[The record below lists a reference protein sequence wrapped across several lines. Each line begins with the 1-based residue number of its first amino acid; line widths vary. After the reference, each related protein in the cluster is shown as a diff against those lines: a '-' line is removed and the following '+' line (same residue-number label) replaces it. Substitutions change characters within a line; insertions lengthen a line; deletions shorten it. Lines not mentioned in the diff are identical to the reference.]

1 MKIVALSG
9 GADSVCLL
17 LKSIENGDVVEALHC
32 NFHLRGDES
41 DRDENFCR
49 NLCEKNNVPLHVK
62 HFDTNAYAKEHKVSI
77 EMAARE
83 LRYAWFEEMREKL
96 GAEEILVAHHQDD
109 NIETMLMNL
118 MRGTGITGLTG
129 MKRRNGY
136 IVRPLLDMTRQEILD
151 YLAVRKQDYVTD
163 STNLETEAIRN
174 KIRLQLLPLMEEIYP
189 SVRKNLA
196 KTMRYLQEA
205 ATIVEGGQS
214 TELDIFKTLKPL
226 GFTSKQIEAIVSG
239 KWKAERRKM
248 KSDNQMLGQ
257 LTVRSYSKEDNFKP
271 SKEPF
276 VATLDAD
283 KVVTPLV
290 LRRVQ
295 QGDRFKP
302 YGMKGCSKL
311 ISDYLTDKK
320 IDMDERQGQCVV
332 CDSNGEIIWLPGH
345 RISHSVA
352 CSDNTINILE
362 LRYSII

>member
-17 LKSIENGDVVEALHC
+17 LKTIERGDAVEALHC

-49 NLCEKNNVPLHVK
+49 NLCEKYNVPLHVK

-77 EMAARE
+77 EMSARE
-83 LRYAWFEEMREKL
+83 LRYAWFEEMRQKL
-96 GAEEILVAHHQDD
+96 NAEEILVAHHQDD

-118 MRGTGITGLTG
+118 MRGTGITGMTG
-129 MKRRNGY
+129 MKYRNGY

-151 YLAVRKQDYVTD
+151 YLALRKQDYITD
-163 STNLETEAIRN
+163 STNLEADAIRN
-174 KIRLQLLPLMEEIYP
+174 KIRLQLLPLMEEIFP
-189 SVRKNLA
+189 AVRKNLA
-196 KTMRYLQEA
+196 KTMHYLQEA
-205 ATIVEGGQS
+205 ETVVSGGQS
-214 TELDIFKTLKPL
+214 TELDIFKILKPL
-226 GFTSKQIEAIVSG
+226 GFTSKQIDAIARGNWKTERLKMSDGLVCG
-239 KWKAERRKM
+239 K
-248 KSDNQMLGQ
+248 
-257 LTVRSYSKEDNFKP
+257 LTSCLYPKGTDFKL

-290 LRRVQ
+290 LRRIQ

-311 ISDYLTDKK
+311 ISDFLTDKK
-320 IDMDERQGQCVV
+320 IDMDERQELCVV
-332 CDSNGEIIWLPGH
+332 CDANGEIIWLPGH
-345 RISHSVA
+345 RISHNVA

-362 LRYSII
+362 LRYSNI

>member
-17 LKSIENGDVVEALHC
+17 LKTLEKGDAVEALHC

-49 NLCEKNNVPLHVK
+49 NLCKKYNVPLHVK

-83 LRYAWFEEMREKL
+83 LRYAWFEEMRQKL
-96 GAEEILVAHHQDD
+96 NAEEILVAHHQDD

-129 MKRRNGY
+129 MKHRNGY
-136 IVRPLLDMTRQEILD
+136 IVRPLLDMPRQEILD
-151 YLAVRKQDYVTD
+151 YLALKKQDYITD
-163 STNLETEAIRN
+163 STNLETDAIRN
-174 KIRLQLLPLMEEIYP
+174 KIRLQLLPLMEDIFP
-189 SVRKNLA
+189 AVRKNLA
-196 KTMRYLQEA
+196 KTMRFLQEA
-205 ATIVEGGQS
+205 ETVVNGGES
-214 TELDIFKTLKPL
+214 AELDIFKVLKPL
-226 GFTSKQIEAIVSG
+226 GFTSKQIEAIANG
-239 KWKAERRKM
+239 KWKAERLKM
-248 KSDNQMLGQ
+248 SDGKECGQ
-257 LTVRSYSKEDNFKP
+257 LEVRSYAKGNDFKP

-290 LRRVQ
+290 IRHIQ

-311 ISDYLTDKK
+311 ISDFLTDKK
-320 IDMDERQGQCVV
+320 IDVDERLEQCVV
-332 CDSNGEIIWLPGH
+332 CDAKGEIIWLPGH

-362 LRYSII
+362 LRYSNI

>member
-17 LKSIENGDVVEALHC
+17 LKTIERGDVVEALHC

-49 NLCEKNNVPLHVK
+49 NLCEKYNVPLHVK

-83 LRYAWFEEMREKL
+83 LRYAWFEEMRQKL
-96 GAEEILVAHHQDD
+96 NAEEILVAHHQDD

-118 MRGTGITGLTG
+118 MRGTGITGMTG
-129 MKRRNGY
+129 MKYRNGY

-151 YLAVRKQDYVTD
+151 YLALRKQDYITD
-163 STNLETEAIRN
+163 STNLEADAIRN
-174 KIRLQLLPLMEEIYP
+174 KIRLQLLPLMEEIFP
-189 SVRKNLA
+189 AVRKNLA
-196 KTMRYLQEA
+196 KTMHYLQEA
-205 ATIVEGGQS
+205 ETVVSGGQS
-214 TELDIFKTLKPL
+214 TELDIFKILKPL
-226 GFTSKQIEAIVSG
+226 GFTSKQIDAIARGNWKTERLKMSDGLVCG
-239 KWKAERRKM
+239 K
-248 KSDNQMLGQ
+248 
-257 LTVRSYSKEDNFKP
+257 LTSCLYPKGTDFKP

-290 LRRVQ
+290 LRRIQ

-311 ISDYLTDKK
+311 ISDFLTDKK
-320 IDMDERQGQCVV
+320 IDMDERQELCVV
-332 CDSNGEIIWLPGH
+332 CDANGEIIWLPGH
-345 RISHSVA
+345 RISHNVA

-362 LRYSII
+362 LRYSNI

>member
-17 LKSIENGDVVEALHC
+17 LKTVEKGDTVEALHC

-49 NLCEKNNVPLHVK
+49 NLCEKYNVPLHVK
-62 HFDTNAYAKEHKVSI
+62 HFDTNAYAKRHKVRI

-83 LRYAWFEEMREKL
+83 LRYAWFEEMRQKL
-96 GAEEILVAHHQDD
+96 NAEEILVAHHQDD

-118 MRGTGITGLTG
+118 MRGTGISGLTG
-129 MKRRNGY
+129 MKHRNGY

-151 YLAVRKQDYVTD
+151 YLALRKQDYITD
-163 STNLETEAIRN
+163 STNLETDAIRN
-174 KIRLQLLPLMEEIYP
+174 KIRLQLLPLMEAIFP
-189 SVRKNLA
+189 TVSKNLA
-196 KTMRYLQEA
+196 KTMHYLQEA
-205 ATIVEGGQS
+205 ESVVSGGQS
-214 TELDIFKTLKPL
+214 TELDIFKILKPL
-226 GFTSKQIEAIVSG
+226 GFTSKQIEAIANG
-239 KWKAERRKM
+239 RWKAERPKM
-248 KSDNQMLGQ
+248 YDGKENGQ
-257 LTVRSYSKEDNFKP
+257 LVVSSYPKGDDFKP

-290 LRRVQ
+290 IRRIQ

-311 ISDYLTDKK
+311 ISDFLTDKK
-320 IDMDERQGQCVV
+320 IDMDERQEQCVV
-332 CDSNGEIIWLPGH
+332 CDANGEIIWLPGH
-345 RISHSVA
+345 RISHNVA

-362 LRYSII
+362 LRYSNI

>member
-17 LKSIENGDVVEALHC
+17 LKTIEKGDTVEALHC

-49 NLCEKNNVPLHVK
+49 NLCEKYNVPLHVK
-62 HFDTNAYAKEHKVSI
+62 HFDTNAYAKRHKVSI

-83 LRYAWFEEMREKL
+83 LRYAWFEEMRQKL
-96 GAEEILVAHHQDD
+96 NAEEILVAHHQDD
-109 NIETMLMNL
+109 NIETMLMNM
-118 MRGTGITGLTG
+118 MRGTGISGLTG
-129 MKRRNGY
+129 MKHRNGY

-151 YLAVRKQDYVTD
+151 YLALRKQDYITD
-163 STNLETEAIRN
+163 STNLETDAIRN
-174 KIRLQLLPLMEEIYP
+174 KIRLQLLPLMEEIFP
-189 SVRKNLA
+189 TARKNIA
-196 KTMRYLQEA
+196 KTMHYLQEA
-205 ATIVEGGQS
+205 ESVVSGGQS
-214 TELDIFKTLKPL
+214 TELDIFKILKPL
-226 GFTSKQIEAIVSG
+226 GFTSKQIEAIANG
-239 KWKAERRKM
+239 RWKAERPKM
-248 KSDNQMLGQ
+248 YDGKESGQ
-257 LTVRSYSKEDNFKP
+257 LVVSSYPKGDDFKP

-290 LRRVQ
+290 IRRIQ

-311 ISDYLTDKK
+311 ISDFLTDKK
-320 IDMDERQGQCVV
+320 IDMDERQEQYVV
-332 CDSNGEIIWLPGH
+332 CDANGEIIWLPGH
-345 RISHSVA
+345 RISHNVA

-362 LRYSII
+362 LRYSNI

>member
-17 LKSIENGDVVEALHC
+17 LKTIEKGDTVEALHC

-49 NLCEKNNVPLHVK
+49 NLCEKYNVPLHVK
-62 HFDTNAYAKEHKVSI
+62 HFDTKAYAQKHKVSI

-83 LRYAWFEEMREKL
+83 LRYAWFEEMRQKL
-96 GAEEILVAHHQDD
+96 NAEEILVAHHQDD

-118 MRGTGITGLTG
+118 MRGTGISGLTG
-129 MKRRNGY
+129 MKHRNGY

-151 YLAVRKQDYVTD
+151 YLALRKQDYITD
-163 STNLETEAIRN
+163 STNLETDAIRN
-174 KIRLQLLPLMEEIYP
+174 KIRLQLLPLMEEIFP
-189 SVRKNLA
+189 AVRKSLA
-196 KTMRYLQEA
+196 KTMHYLQEA
-205 ATIVEGGQS
+205 ETVVSGGQS
-214 TELDIFKTLKPL
+214 TELDIFKILKPL
-226 GFTSKQIEAIVSG
+226 GFTSKQIEAISKG
-239 KWKAERRKM
+239 RWKAERPKM
-248 KSDNQMLGQ
+248 SDGRESGQ
-257 LTVRSYSKEDNFKP
+257 LVVSSYPKGNDFKP

-290 LRRVQ
+290 IRHIQ

-311 ISDYLTDKK
+311 ISDFLTDKK
-320 IDMDERQGQCVV
+320 IDMDARQELCVV
-332 CDSNGEIIWLPGH
+332 CDANGEIIWLPGH
-345 RISHSVA
+345 RISHNVA

-362 LRYSII
+362 LRYSNI

>member
-17 LKSIENGDVVEALHC
+17 LKTIERGDAIEALHC

-49 NLCEKNNVPLHVK
+49 NLCEKYNVPLHVK

-83 LRYAWFEEMREKL
+83 LRYAWFEEMRQKL
-96 GAEEILVAHHQDD
+96 NAEEILVAHHQDD

-118 MRGTGITGLTG
+118 MRGTGITGMTG
-129 MKRRNGY
+129 MKYRNGY

-151 YLAVRKQDYVTD
+151 YLTLRKQDYITD
-163 STNLETEAIRN
+163 STNLETDAIRN
-174 KIRLQLLPLMEEIYP
+174 KIRLQLLPIMEDIFP
-189 SVRKNLA
+189 AVRKNLA
-196 KTMRYLQEA
+196 KTMHYLQEA
-205 ATIVEGGQS
+205 ETVVSGGQS
-214 TELDIFKTLKPL
+214 TELDIFKILKPL
-226 GFTSKQIEAIVSG
+226 GFTSRQIDAIAKG
-239 KWKAERRKM
+239 KWKTERLKM
-248 KSDNQMLGQ
+248 SDAQVCGK
-257 LTVRSYSKEDNFKP
+257 LTSCLYPKGADFKP

-283 KVVTPLV
+283 KVATPLV
-290 LRRVQ
+290 LRRIQ

-311 ISDYLTDKK
+311 ISDFLTDKK
-320 IDMDERQGQCVV
+320 IDMDERQELCVV
-332 CDSNGEIIWLPGH
+332 CDANGEIIWLPGH
-345 RISHSVA
+345 RISHNVA

-362 LRYSII
+362 LRYSNI

>member
-17 LKSIENGDVVEALHC
+17 LKTLEKGDVVEALHC
-32 NFHLRGDES
+32 NFHLRGAES
-41 DRDENFCR
+41 DRDEAFCR
-49 NLCEKNNVPLHVK
+49 NLCEKYNVPLHVK
-62 HFDTNAYAKEHKVSI
+62 HFDTDAYAKEHKVSI

-96 GAEEILVAHHQDD
+96 NAEEILVAHHQDD
-109 NIETMLMNL
+109 NVETMLMNM

-129 MKRRNGY
+129 MKYRNGY
-136 IVRPLLDMTRQEILD
+136 IVRPLLDMTRQDILD
-151 YLAVRKQDYVTD
+151 YLTLRKQDYITD
-163 STNLETEAIRN
+163 SSNLEADVVRN
-174 KIRLQLLPLMEEIYP
+174 KIRLQLIPLMETIFP
-189 SVRKNLA
+189 AARKNIA

-205 ATIVEGGQS
+205 ETVVSGGRS
-214 TELDIFKTLKPL
+214 AELDLFTLLSPL
-226 GFTSKQIEAIVSG
+226 GFTSKQIEAIASG
-239 KWKAERRKM
+239 RWKM
-248 KSDNQMLGQ
+248 
-257 LTVRSYSKEDNFKP
+257 SKERVGEESPLGTLSVKTYLKGNDFKP

-283 KVVTPLV
+283 KVKTPMV
-290 LRRVQ
+290 LRRIQ

-320 IDMDERQGQCVV
+320 IEMDERREQCVV
-332 CDSNGEIIWLPGH
+332 CDADGDIIWLPGH
-345 RISHSVA
+345 RISHNVA

-362 LRYSII
+362 LRYSNI